1 MEEEKKTVFGKLN
14 QLQDVLMQKFA
25 LEDEIDQLPKNLKIQ
40 QEQLALVNKEYTEV
54 LAASQKAQDDLKNL
68 RFEYEDVVTRRESSE
83 KKMETIATQREFEA
97 LEKEIKDASASEEE
111 LLKQV
116 RAKEQESKEL
126 DSQCEAK
133 SAELKAQQ
141 EQVDAESAKIES
153 VTSEKKAKLAE
164 LESESRSYI
173 DGDKINEEL
182 YEKFCSIVRSK
193 HGKGIVPIHGVVCQ
207 GCHIVLPIQFVNDV
221 RSGETIE
228 FCPYCSR
235 ILYYEEVEGAEEQ
248 FTSVEKDDVEDEE
261 QSSEGSGLSEF
272 ADEGEFDDIV

>member
-1 MEEEKKTVFGKLN
+1 MEEDKNEVFKKLN
-14 QLQDVLMQKFA
+14 KLQDVLMQKFA
-25 LEDEIDQLPKNLKIQ
+25 LEDEINQLPKNLKTQ
-40 QEQLALVNKEYTEV
+40 QEQLALINKEYTEV

-126 DSQCEAK
+126 DAQCETK

-153 VTSEKKAKLAE
+153 VTSEKKARLAD
-164 LESESRSYI
+164 LDSECKSYI
-173 DGDKINEEL
+173 DGDKITAEL
-182 YEKFCSIVRSK
+182 YDKFCSIVKSK
-193 HGKGIVPIHGVVCQ
+193 QGKGIVPIHGVVCQ

-221 RSGETIE
+221 RSGDTIE

-248 FTSVEKDDVEDEE
+248 FTSVEKEDVEDEE
-261 QSSEGSGLSEF
+261 QGSEGSGLSEF

>member
-1 MEEEKKTVFGKLN
+1 MEEEKKTVFEKLN

-25 LEDEIDQLPKNLKIQ
+25 LEDEIEQLPKNLKIQ

-126 DSQCEAK
+126 DAQCEAK

-141 EQVDAESAKIES
+141 EQVDTESAKIES
-153 VTSEKKAKLAE
+153 VTSEKQARLADLEAKC
-164 LESESRSYI
+164 RSYI
-173 DGDKINEEL
+173 DDKINEEL
-182 YEKFCSIVRSK
+182 YEKFCTIVKSK
-193 HGKGIVPIHGVVCQ
+193 QGKGIVPIHGVVCQ

-221 RSGETIE
+221 RSGENIE

-248 FTSVEKDDVEDEE
+248 FTSVEKEDVDDE
-261 QSSEGSGLSEF
+261 QNSEGGGLSEF

>member
-261 QSSEGSGLSEF
+261 QGSEGSGLSEF

>member
-1 MEEEKKTVFGKLN
+1 MEEEKKTVFEKLN

-25 LEDEIDQLPKNLKIQ
+25 LEDEIEQLPKNLKIQ

-126 DSQCEAK
+126 DAQCEAK

-141 EQVDAESAKIES
+141 EQVDTESAKIES
-153 VTSEKKAKLAE
+153 VTSEKQARLADLEAKC
-164 LESESRSYI
+164 RSYI
-173 DGDKINEEL
+173 DDKINEEL
-182 YEKFCSIVRSK
+182 YEKFCTIVKSK

-221 RSGETIE
+221 RSGENIE

-248 FTSVEKDDVEDEE
+248 FTSVEKEDVEDDE
-261 QSSEGSGLSEF
+261 QNSEGGGLSEF

>member
-164 LESESRSYI
+164 LESESRSFI

-193 HGKGIVPIHGVVCQ
+193 HGRGIVPIHGVVCQ

-261 QSSEGSGLSEF
+261 QSSEGGGLSEF